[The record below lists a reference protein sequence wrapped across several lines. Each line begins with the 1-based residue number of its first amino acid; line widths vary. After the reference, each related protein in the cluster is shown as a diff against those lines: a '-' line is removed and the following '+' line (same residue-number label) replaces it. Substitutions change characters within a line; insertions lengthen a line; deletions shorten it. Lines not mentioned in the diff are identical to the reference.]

1 MRKPYLGLYL
11 TFALLLL
18 FCAVLTVTVHAQAG
32 TAPAAAAGDIVTKIG
47 LIATLVS
54 TVLQGVKKFVP
65 ALGGPI
71 AVVLNFILSL
81 ALSYAASP
89 SLDLQFFIQAL
100 GGAFAAA
107 GIHSFLRP
115 AGVASTGSPFAS
127 GKGS

>member
-18 FCAVLTVTVHAQAG
+18 FCAVLTMTVHAQAG
-32 TAPAAAAGDIVTKIG
+32 TAPTSATDIVTKIG
-47 LIATLVS
+47 LIATLVA
-54 TVLQGVKKFVP
+54 TGLQGIKKFVP
-65 ALGGPI
+65 ALGGPY

-81 ALSYAASP
+81 ALAYAASP
-89 SLDLQFFIQAL
+89 SLDVQFFIHAL

-115 AGVASTGSPFAS
+115 VGITSTASPFAS

>member
-18 FCAVLTVTVHAQAG
+18 FCAVLTMTVHAQGG
-32 TAPAAAAGDIVTKIG
+32 TAPAPAATDIVTKIG
-47 LIATLVS
+47 LIATLVA
-54 TVLQGVKKFVP
+54 TVLQGIKKFVP
-65 ALGGPI
+65 ALGGPY
-71 AVVLNFILSL
+71 AVVLNFVLSL
-81 ALSYAASP
+81 ALAYAASP
-89 SLDLQFFIQAL
+89 SLDVPFFINAL

-115 AGVASTGSPFAS
+115 AGVTSSVSPFAT